1 MEKIKVIQFGL
12 GAVGK
17 GVTKALA
24 ERKGVEIVGAL
35 EIAKDKVGKDLGEV
49 AGIGRQLG
57 VIVTDDADSLF
68 SETYAD
74 VVIHTTTY
82 STLHELYREITKPVE
97 QGMNIIT
104 SSVEGCLPYFADP
117 EVATKLEQL
126 VRKHGVTYFGSGDS
140 TAHDRLVITLIEQC
154 TEVHKVEFTEHGN
167 VKGYSEAAKRTYGIG
182 LTPKEYQRQ
191 IEEGSIVRLPTPKQ
205 RLAMISDRL
214 GWQLDEIR
222 ERIEPFLGEDRRIA
236 GMTLIWEGIKD
247 GEVKIEHKTEA
258 LPEPKRFCKIII
270 EGTPSI
276 NAVIHCVAR
285 DKATTVGPL
294 VNAIPYVINAPPG
307 IIRAFDLPLSPYCAD

>member
-12 GAVGK
+12 GPVGK

-24 ERKGVEIVGAL
+24 EKKGAEIVGAL

-104 SSVEGCLPYFADP
+104 SSVEGSRPFFADP
-117 EVATKLEQL
+117 EVAAELDKLL
-126 VRKHGVTYFGSGDS
+126 RKHGVTYLGTGDS
-140 TAHDRLVITLIEQC
+140 TAHDRLIMALLEQC
-154 TEVHKVEFTEHGN
+154 TEVHKIEFATHG
-167 VKGYSEAAKRTYGIG
+167 GLEGGSQAFQQSLGIG
-182 LTPKEYQRQ
+182 LTPSEYQRH

-205 RLAMISDRL
+205 ELAMISDRL

-222 ERIEPFLGEDRRIA
+222 ERIEPFLGEDGRATGTTMIY
-236 GMTLIWEGIKD
+236 EGIKD
-247 GEVKIEHKTEA
+247 GEVKIKRKIEI
-258 LPEPKRFCKIII
+258 LPNAKRFHQIII
-270 EGTPSI
+270 EGAPSFD
-276 NAVIHCVAR
+276 VVYHVLR
-285 DKATTVGPL
+285 RGTSTTVGCL

-307 IIRAFDLPLSPYCAD
+307 IIRALDLPLSFFAD